1 MSDNQVLKHFEI
13 TQSARFYTWRP
24 HGELPI
30 GRQAVIEHSANTQ
43 VIPANE
49 AVRAQLRRL
58 RVGQVIHLSG
68 TLVDAVRDDGAY
80 VHTSMT
86 RSDSG
91 AGSCEIVL
99 VDLVE
104 NPE

>member
-1 MSDNQVLKHFEI
+1 
-13 TQSARFYTWRP
+13 
-24 HGELPI
+24 
-30 GRQAVIEHSANTQ
+30 
-43 VIPANE
+43 
-49 AVRAQLRRL
+49 
-58 RVGQVIHLSG
+58 VGQVIHLSG

-80 VHTSMT
+80 VHSSMT

-104 NPE
+104 NPQ

>member
-1 MSDNQVLKHFEI
+1 MSAGVVVF
-13 TQSARFYTWRP
+13 A
-24 HGELPI
+24 HGSRVE
-30 GRQAVIEHSANTQ
+30 A
-43 VIPANE
+43 ANE

-58 RVGQVIHLSG
+58 RVGQVIHLGG

-104 NPE
+104 NPQ